1 MSARRPERG
10 FTLFE
15 LMTAAAVGIVIVLA
29 GLAAF
34 DIQDRFSRN
43 TERLLGTQATSSLAL
58 TMMQRDLEN
67 AGLRFRGGAQDA
79 GGLQWAAVVRPY
91 DNLGGAI
98 TQLRNDTAGGN
109 LVAAAG
115 PNAGFIPGTDAFE
128 VLLGSQQLEPTR
140 LAAQVASVGAWGGPT
155 MTLSVAPNPF
165 TASENGAVGAD
176 GPLLMFWNDDV
187 HCIGRMVGAGALSIT
202 VQRVDADL
210 VNSGTAIW
218 SSTIPACPAAGMR
231 VEILQIRRRYLVY
244 QSQTAVGRPAR
255 LGLYLQTNAFC
266 DPADGGAAC
275 NTNLGAPRMIA
286 EGVDDMQVSWRVPGG
301 WGPDGGIWCERSP
314 NELCG
319 FDQPNAQGSQLAAQ
333 IIGAQIYV
341 SSRGSELLM
350 RANEPVPHLFNHIPN
365 PATDGIV
372 RSIMQTGV
380 VFRNVV
386 NP

>member
-10 FTLFE
+10 FTLLE

-43 TERLLGTQATSSLAL
+43 TERLLGTQATSGLAL

-98 TQLRNDTAGGN
+98 TQLVNDTTGGN
-109 LVAAAG
+109 VVAVAG
-115 PNAGFIPGTDAFE
+115 PNPGFVPGTDAFE
-128 VLLGSQQLEPTR
+128 VLLGSQQLEPNR
-140 LAAQVASVGAWGGPT
+140 LAAQVGPVSGWGT
-155 MTLSVAPNPF
+155 STLTVTVNPNPF
-165 TASENGAVGAD
+165 TANENLAAGAD

-187 HCIGRMVGAGALSIT
+187 HCIGRMVGAGPAVNVS
-202 VQRVDADL
+202 RVNADL
-210 VNSGTAIW
+210 VNSGAIW
-218 SSTIPACPAAGMR
+218 TATTPQCPAVGMR
-231 VEILQIRRRYLVY
+231 VEILQTRRRYLVY
-244 QSQTAVGRPAR
+244 QSQTAVGRPPR

-275 NTNLGAPRMIA
+275 DTNLGAPRMIA
-286 EGVDDMQVSWRVPGG
+286 EGVDDMQVTWRVPGG

-319 FDQPNAQGSQLAAQ
+319 FDQPNAQASQLAAQ

-341 SSRGSELLM
+341 SSRGSELLL
-350 RANEPVPHLFNHIPN
+350 RPNEPVPHLLNHIPV

>member
-10 FTLFE
+10 FTLLE
-15 LMTAAAVGIVIVLA
+15 LMTAAAVGVVIVLA

-79 GGLQWAAVVRPY
+79 GGPQWAAVVRPY

-98 TQLRNDTAGGN
+98 TQLVNDTSGGN
-109 LVAAAG
+109 VVAVAG
-115 PNAGFIPGTDAFE
+115 PNPGFVPGTDAFE
-128 VLLGSQQLEPTR
+128 VLLGSQQLEPAR
-140 LAAQVASVGAWGGPT
+140 LAAQVVSPGAWGGA
-155 MTLSVAPNPF
+155 TLQVFVAPNPF
-165 TASENGAVGAD
+165 TANEIGAVGAD

-187 HCIGRMVGAGALSIT
+187 HCIGRMVGSCALGVI
-202 VQRVDADL
+202 VQKVDANL
-210 VNSGTAIW
+210 VNSGAIW
-218 SSTIPACPAAGMR
+218 ALTTPACPANGMR
-231 VEILQIRRRYLVY
+231 VEVLQTRRRYLVY
-244 QSQTAVGRPAR
+244 QSQTAVGRPPR

-275 NTNLGAPRMIA
+275 DTNLGAPRMIA
-286 EGVDDMQVSWRVPGG
+286 EGVDDMQVAWRVPGG
-301 WGPDGGIWCERSP
+301 WGPDGGTWCERSP
-314 NELCG
+314 DELCG
-319 FDQPNAQGSQLAAQ
+319 FDQPSAQGSQLAAQ

-341 SSRGSELLM
+341 SSRGSELLL
-350 RANEPVPHLFNHIPN
+350 RANEPVPHLLNHIPV